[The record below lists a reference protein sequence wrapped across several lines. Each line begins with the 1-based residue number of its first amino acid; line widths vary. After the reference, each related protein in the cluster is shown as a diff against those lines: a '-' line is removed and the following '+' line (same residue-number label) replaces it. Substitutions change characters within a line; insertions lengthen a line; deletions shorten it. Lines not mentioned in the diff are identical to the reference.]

1 MFIEGIKLKMEKNLL
16 IVKSADKNRRSIQIN
31 IWNEIWSL
39 NKDSIFTEK
48 EKFDL
53 KKLEETKRNILEQE
67 EAACRAI

>member
-39 NKDSIFTEK
+39 NKDSIFTET